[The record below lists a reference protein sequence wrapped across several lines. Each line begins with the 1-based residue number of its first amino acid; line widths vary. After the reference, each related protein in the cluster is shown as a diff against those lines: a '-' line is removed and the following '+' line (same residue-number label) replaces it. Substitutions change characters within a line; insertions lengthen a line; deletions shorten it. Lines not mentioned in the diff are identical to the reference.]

1 MVVHVS
7 TEVQEPRR
15 QVLVRALLRFWRAT
29 SNGSKPRSR
38 IVAFPC
44 TPDVSHRPKA
54 NSCNYFHV
62 KPRFVSMAIDR
73 RTTANATIIVQDVD

>member
-1 MVVHVS
+1 VVVHVS

-15 QVLVRALLRFWRAT
+15 QVLARALLRLWQAT
-29 SNGSKPRSR
+29 SNGSKPQSR

-62 KPRFVSMAIDR
+62 KPQFVSMAIVR
-73 RTTANATIIVQDVD
+73 RTTANVTIMVRDVD